1 MQALI
6 WKNHRTHRP
15 MLSSPTLQFYKWE
28 TGLQMNT
35 VVELSLVSSFQVLNS
50 IISNTPPTLGCTIPF

>member
-6 WKNHRTHRP
+6 WKNHRTHRS
-15 MLSSPTLQFYKWE
+15 MLSSSPTLQFYEWE

-35 VVELSLVSSFQVLNS
+35 VVELSLVSSFQVLEQYY
-50 IISNTPPTLGCTIPF
+50 F